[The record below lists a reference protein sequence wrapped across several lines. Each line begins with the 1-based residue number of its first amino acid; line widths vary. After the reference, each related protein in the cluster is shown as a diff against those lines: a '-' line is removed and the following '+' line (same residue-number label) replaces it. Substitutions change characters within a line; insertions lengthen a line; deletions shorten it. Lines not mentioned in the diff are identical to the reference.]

1 MSIIFQCGQNIIFKC
16 TTDQWKVVIMEIAI
30 SCLNYMVINKL
41 ISKNYQQ
48 MFLTCGDLKF
58 IFSSNRDSIEMLKI
72 EGVLCLLEDNKD
84 KFSVDESI
92 NIIKMIEQIPIKIG
106 ITNDIKFI
114 FENGIQTNSDIDL
127 F

>member
-1 MSIIFQCGQNIIFKC
+1 MQNENNYSVDNNPIQNQLDIM
-16 TTDQWKVVIMEIAI
+16 MEI
-30 SCLNYMVINKL
+30 
-41 ISKNYQQ
+41 
-48 MFLTCGDLKF
+48 
-58 IFSSNRDSIEMLKI
+58 
-72 EGVLCLLEDNKD
+72 LEDNKD